1 MHKDEKRIPGSG
13 NERGEGDGE
22 GVLAG
27 LFCAFVCFS
36 SSPLFLV
43 FLSLFLLFFFP
54 DVLPLFFSS
63 SVRIS
68 LLSQFNSSWSPS
80 VLSYFLPCVCLL
92 LVVSSSVFP
101 LSRCLFFSFLCHFPL
116 VSPPGF
122 PPRSFSLGSVSPL
135 AFIARGRRHFL
146 VTAGVHHGGVKHA
159 PSPD

>member
-36 SSPLFLV
+36 LFS
-43 FLSLFLLFFFP
+43 FLC
-54 DVLPLFFSS
+54 FSC
-63 SVRIS
+63 VS

-101 LSRCLFFSFLCHFPL
+101 LSRCLFSFFPL
-116 VSPPGF
+116 SFPSGF
-122 PPRSFSLGSVSPL
+122 PSWFSTTVLLPWFGFSSGFYGQRTQAFLGN
-135 AFIARGRRHFL
+135 GRRASWWRETCPLPRLKRLH
-146 VTAGVHHGGVKHA
+146 
-159 PSPD
+159 